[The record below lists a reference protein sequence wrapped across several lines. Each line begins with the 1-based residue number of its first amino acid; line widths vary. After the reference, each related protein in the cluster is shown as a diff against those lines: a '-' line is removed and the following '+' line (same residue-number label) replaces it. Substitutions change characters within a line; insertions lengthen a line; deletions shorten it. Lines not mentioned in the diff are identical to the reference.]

1 MEFDFTNTSDQG
13 YTVLPP
19 DRYDVK
25 STEWWL
31 RKKEETGNI
40 VIDMDMEVIS
50 GDYQGESVRNFHA
63 ITQQE
68 STKGFL
74 LRMLKALGIVED
86 GDRGKN
92 GELKVEFVYG
102 DEDDNGRV
110 EVTAVE
116 VNGEERE
123 VEGREA
129 VAVVTKRPD
138 QATGETRTGVARL
151 EQAGSGSNDGEE
163 DKKEKKEEKPK
174 GGKKASGG
182 GSKKGSKGKGN
193 VPF

>member
-1 MEFDFTNTSDQG
+1 VEFDFTNTSDQG
-13 YTVLPP
+13 FTVLPP
-19 DRYDVK
+19 DRYDVR
-25 STEWWL
+25 SVEWWL
-31 RKKEETGNI
+31 RKKEDTGNI

-50 GDYQGESVRNFHA
+50 GDYEGETVRNFHA

-92 GELKVEFVYG
+92 GELKVEFIYG

-129 VAVVTKRPD
+129 IAVVTKRPD
-138 QATGETRTGVARL
+138 QATGETRTGIARL
-151 EQAGSGSNDGEE
+151 EPAGPGSDDDEE
-163 DKKEKKEEKPK
+163 DEKEKKEDKPK
-174 GGKKASGG
+174 SGGKKTSS
-182 GSKKGSKGKGN
+182 GSKKGGKGKSK